1 MIIDGEVLYRH
12 GYWGPADRKKS
23 SNTKEYR
30 KLVNDVE
37 DALKRGLL
45 GGCEVFMFTYNM
57 VTEGAYYKGN
67 SLSQEMYECTLSL
80 KELEMEGGFLL
91 HVIHCTGT
99 RMIAQGTDG
108 LSRGVM
114 WEGVMGGTPMSA
126 YIPLH
131 ESPLQRDP
139 SL

>member
-1 MIIDGEVLYRH
+1 
-12 GYWGPADRKKS
+12 
-23 SNTKEYR
+23 
-30 KLVNDVE
+30 
-37 DALKRGLL
+37 
-45 GGCEVFMFTYNM
+45 
-57 VTEGAYYKGN
+57 
-67 SLSQEMYECTLSL
+67 MYECTLSL

-126 YIPLH
+126 YILLR

-139 SL
+139 SLQNWFRSWWEPYGTPFEVLTLEGWFRTAHATGCFLWDVPPAAGEAAVEQLGKSKA